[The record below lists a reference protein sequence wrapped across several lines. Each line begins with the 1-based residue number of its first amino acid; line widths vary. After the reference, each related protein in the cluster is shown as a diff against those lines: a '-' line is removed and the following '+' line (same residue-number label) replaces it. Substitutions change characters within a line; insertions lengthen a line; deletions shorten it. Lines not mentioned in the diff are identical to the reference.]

1 MRRPL
6 RRINRIARGGFSDL
20 LNCQRESYKWMILFC
35 GEDKAKLKRRQHLGA
50 RVGAAANCRRVK
62 SADWFYIWDLGFE
75 RGRVFFDE
83 LSACARR
90 RLTPAT
96 HAHTRDCVVLLFF
109 FLFLSE
115 PERKRAA
122 RSGKFSCE
130 AEGPLGTDTEAH
142 FHFETSL
149 SAPFPL
155 TDDSLSCVCAPACLS
170 LALSGSL
177 PGL

>member
-1 MRRPL
+1 MDDIVL
-6 RRINRIARGGFSDL
+6 QRIKPS
-20 LNCQRESYKWMILFC
+20 
-35 GEDKAKLKRRQHLGA
+35 LKGDSTLA

-75 RGRVFFDE
+75 RGRGFFFDE
-83 LSACARR
+83 LSAC
-90 RLTPAT
+90 LCPPTFDSG
-96 HAHTRDCVVLLFF
+96 HAYTYGTVLFCFSFLFF
-109 FLFLSE
+109 FCLNRR
-115 PERKRAA
+115 RKGQRGPPP
-122 RSGKFSCE
+122 SGKFSCE